1 MGEKAGAFKRSL
13 NPAVVRAAIRDE
25 VASILPLDELEE
37 NHRADVL
44 AWIDSGAPLCRT
56 AKPATP
62 PKHLVSYIAVIDGR
76 DMLLVDHRSAQL
88 WLPPGGHVE
97 PGEHPRETVVRELFE
112 ELKVVAKHDIS
123 EPLMVTCS
131 TTVGLTAGHDDVSLW
146 YVVAVDR
153 SQDIQFDQQEFA
165 RIRWFSHSDVPIHRS
180 DPYLGRFLAK
190 LGVGSPRRA
199 VRDEKSSA
207 AAAEPSGDIG
217 GGAAGLRH
225 Q

>member
-1 MGEKAGAFKRSL
+1 MMQYLSKKAGAFKRSL

-25 VASILPLDELEE
+25 VASILPLDEVEE

-76 DMLLVDHRSAQL
+76 DMLLVDHKNAQL

-112 ELKVVAKHDIS
+112 ELKVVSKHDIS

-153 SQDIQFDQQEFA
+153 SQNIQFDQQEFA
-165 RIRWFSHSDVPIHRS
+165 QIRWFGYSDVPIHRS

-190 LGVGSPRRA
+190 LGMGSPRIWTHFTRRGP
-199 VRDEKSSA
+199 VGPHERS
-207 AAAEPSGDIG
+207 
-217 GGAAGLRH
+217 
-225 Q
+225 